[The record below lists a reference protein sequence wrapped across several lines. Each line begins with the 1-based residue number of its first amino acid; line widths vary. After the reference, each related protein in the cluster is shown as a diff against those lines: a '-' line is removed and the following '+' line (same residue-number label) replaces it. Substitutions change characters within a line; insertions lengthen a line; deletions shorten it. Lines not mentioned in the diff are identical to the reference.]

1 VLTLEQR
8 ARVEQM
14 YFATCNRLR
23 EVLSPRSRAA
33 REIID
38 ELNDKLAEKY
48 FCNFSLFQSLPD
60 VWAIGQ
66 IFPIVPLHRL
76 GEEPARR
83 AVLNDIT
90 CDSDGRIDQYVD
102 AAGIES
108 SLPVHNVRSDD
119 PYYLGMFLVGAY
131 QEILGD
137 IHNLFGD
144 TNSVHVIVQ
153 EDGSHYIE
161 EPISGDRVDDMLR
174 AVGFDAEELYTIYEL
189 KTEASTLGFE
199 AREECLKMLRAGLE
213 GYTYFE
219 DW

>member
-1 VLTLEQR
+1 
-8 ARVEQM
+8 M
-14 YFATCNRLR
+14 YYVTCLRLR
-23 EVLSPRSRAA
+23 EILPTHIRAA

-60 VWAIGQ
+60 VWAIQQ

-76 GEEPARR
+76 DEEPNRR

-90 CDSDGRIDQYVD
+90 CDSDGRIDHYVD

-108 SLPVHNVRSDD
+108 SLPVHRVHAGE

-137 IHNLFGD
+137 MHNLFGD
-144 TNSVHVIVQ
+144 TNSVHVVVQ
-153 EDGSHYIE
+153 EDGSHHIE
-161 EPISGDRVDDMLR
+161 EPFSGDRVDDVLR
-174 AVGFDAEELYTIYEL
+174 AVGFDAEELYAIYEL
-189 KTEASTLGFE
+189 KAEASDLGFE

-219 DW
+219 D